1 MELGTLSL
9 VMNKNILE
17 SNIVFIVIIKSI
29 FFSYDSPFAKED
41 LTTFYVLVDKSHM
54 KDKIHKNST

>member
-1 MELGTLSL
+1 MELGTLNL

-29 FFSYDSPFAKED
+29 FFSYDSPRMIRRGRSNHILCASRQITHER
-41 LTTFYVLVDKSHM
+41 
-54 KDKIHKNST
+54 